1 MDLLKEGSR
10 AAVTIQWPV
19 LYASDELVGIGTLLE
34 VSSLECRV
42 AGTMPVAT
50 DMHLR
55 VWISPTNR
63 NDALYVKEARVVWAR
78 QNEFGLEMVD
88 VDADDRQW
96 LTRFFE
102 RC

>member
-1 MDLLKEGSR
+1 MDLLKEGSH
-10 AAVTIQWPV
+10 AAVTIQWPL
-19 LYASDELVGIGTLLE
+19 LYANNELVGIGTLLE

-50 DMHLR
+50 GMHLR

-63 NDALYVKEARVVWAR
+63 NDALYVKEARVVWTR

>member
-1 MDLLKEGSR
+1 MKGIRNGSIEGRQSCC
-10 AAVTIQWPV
+10 
-19 LYASDELVGIGTLLE
+19 SDSPMARTLCHLLE

-50 DMHLR
+50 GMHLR

-63 NDALYVKEARVVWAR
+63 NDTLYVKEARVVWTR

-88 VDADDRQW
+88 VDADDRRW

-102 RC
+102 RG